1 MRLAILV
8 AGCALVSACT
18 SLGQYTWVNDY
29 PEPPAP
35 VEKEYVIKPGDVLQI
50 RVFNQEGMSARAKVR
65 NDGRISLPFLNDVT
79 AAGQSPNSFAKE
91 LQARLKEFIKVPVVT
106 VSLEETR
113 PVSVSVL
120 GEVAR
125 QGGYQVDSGTGI
137 LQLLASAGGLT
148 ELAHKDRIFVLR
160 REPSPARI
168 RFNFESLSRLDDRAS
183 SFRVQSGD
191 VIVVE

>member
-1 MRLAILV
+1 MRLAIVIAASLV
-8 AGCALVSACT
+8 CGCA

-29 PEPPAP
+29 PEQPPP
-35 VEKEYVIKPGDVLQI
+35 VENEYVIKPADVLQI

-65 NDGRISLPFLNDVT
+65 NDGKISLPFLNDVT
-79 AAGQSPNSFAKE
+79 AAGHSPNSFAKE
-91 LQARLKEFIKVPVVT
+91 LQVKLKEFIKVPVVT

-125 QGGYQVDSGTGI
+125 QGGYQVEPGTGV

-160 REPSPARI
+160 RDPAKARI
-168 RFNFESLSRLDDRAS
+168 RFSFESLSRLDDRAS
-183 SFRVQSGD
+183 SFRVKSGD
-191 VIVVE
+191 VVVVE

>member
-1 MRLAILV
+1 MRLAIAIAVSL
-8 AGCALVSACT
+8 ACGCAN
-18 SLGQYTWVNDY
+18 LGQYTWVNDY
-29 PEPPAP
+29 PEPPPP
-35 VEKEYVIKPGDVLQI
+35 VENEYVIKPGDTLQI

-65 NDGRISLPFLNDVT
+65 NDGKISLPFLNDVT
-79 AAGQSPNSFAKE
+79 AAGHSPNSFARE
-91 LQARLKEFIKVPVVT
+91 LQVKLKEFIKVPVVT

-125 QGGYQVDSGTGI
+125 QGGYQVEPGTGV

-160 REPSPARI
+160 REPAAVRI
-168 RFNFESLSRLDDRAS
+168 RFSFESLSRLDDRAS
-183 SFRVQSGD
+183 SFRVKSGD
-191 VIVVE
+191 VVVVE

>member
-1 MRLAILV
+1 MRLAIVIAASLV
-8 AGCALVSACT
+8 CGCAN
-18 SLGQYTWVNDY
+18 LGQYTWVNEY

-35 VEKEYVIKPGDVLQI
+35 VENEYVIKPGDVLQI

-65 NDGRISLPFLNDVT
+65 NDGKVSLPFLNDVT
-79 AAGQSPNSFAKE
+79 AAGHSPNSFAKE
-91 LQARLKEFIKVPVVT
+91 LQVKLKEFIKVPVVT

-113 PVSVSVL
+113 PITVSVL

-125 QGGYQVDSGTGI
+125 QGGYQVDPGTGV

-160 REPSPARI
+160 RDPAPTRI
-168 RFNFESLSRLDDRAS
+168 RFSFESLSRLDDRAS
-183 SFRVQSGD
+183 SFRVKSGD
-191 VIVVE
+191 VVVVE

>member
-1 MRLAILV
+1 MRLTVAIALALV
-8 AGCALVSACT
+8 CGCA

-65 NDGRISLPFLNDVT
+65 NDGKISLPFLNDVT
-79 AAGQSPNSFAKE
+79 AAGHSPNSFAKE
-91 LQARLKEFIKVPVVT
+91 LQVKLKEFIKVPVVT

-113 PVSVSVL
+113 PVVVSVL

-125 QGGYQVDSGTGI
+125 QGGYQVEPGTGV
-137 LQLLASAGGLT
+137 LQLLANAGGLT

-160 REPSPARI
+160 REPNPVRI
-168 RFNFESLSRLDDRAS
+168 RFSFDLLARLDNRAS
-183 SFRVQSGD
+183 SFRIQSGD
-191 VIVVE
+191 VVVVE

>member
-1 MRLAILV
+1 MRVTILTV
-8 AGCALVSACT
+8 SVLLSACT

-29 PEPPAP
+29 SAQPSP

-65 NDGRISLPFLNDVT
+65 NDGKISLPFLNDVT
-79 AAGQSPNSFAKE
+79 ASGHSPNSFAKE
-91 LQARLKEFIKVPVVT
+91 LQLKLKEFIKVPVVT

-113 PVSVSVL
+113 PVMVSVL

-125 QGGYQVDSGTGI
+125 QGGYQVETGTGV

-160 REPSPARI
+160 RDPDPVRI
-168 RFNFESLSRLDDRAS
+168 RFSFESLSRLDNRAS

-191 VIVVE
+191 VVVVE

>member
-1 MRLAILV
+1 MRVTILTV
-8 AGCALVSACT
+8 SVLLSACT

-29 PEPPAP
+29 SEQPAP
-35 VEKEYVIKPGDVLQI
+35 VENEYVIKPGDVLQI

-65 NDGRISLPFLNDVT
+65 NDGKVSLPFLNDVT
-79 AAGQSPNSFAKE
+79 AAGHSPNSFAKE
-91 LQARLKEFIKVPVVT
+91 LQVKLKEFIKVPVVT

-113 PVSVSVL
+113 PVMVSVL

-125 QGGYQVDSGTGI
+125 QGGYQVETGTGV

-160 REPSPARI
+160 RDPDPVRI
-168 RFNFESLSRLDDRAS
+168 RFSFESLSRLDNRAS

-191 VIVVE
+191 VVVVE

>member
-1 MRLAILV
+1 MRLVLAIVTALV
-8 AGCALVSACT
+8 CGCA

-29 PEPPAP
+29 SEPPAP

-50 RVFNQEGMSARAKVR
+50 RVFNQEGMSAKAKVR
-65 NDGRISLPFLNDVT
+65 NDGKISLPFLNDVT
-79 AAGQSPNSFAKE
+79 AAGHSPNTFAKE
-91 LQARLKEFIKVPVVT
+91 LQVKLKEFIKVPVVT

-113 PVSVSVL
+113 PLVVSVL

-125 QGGYQVDSGTGI
+125 QGGYQVEPGTGV

-160 REPSPARI
+160 REPNAVRI
-168 RFNFESLSRLDDRAS
+168 RFSFDLLSRLDNRAS
-183 SFRVQSGD
+183 SFRMQSGD
-191 VIVVE
+191 VVVVE